1 MDELEQQSDGLLYTA
16 DDMIVP
22 VDTSV
27 NNYTVAKGISVSAT
41 GEPVEDK
48 VNFNTLVNDS
58 WRKISPER
66 DNIDRTLASQ
76 AAVNGQ
82 PDVFKQT
89 VTEIDNRIR
98 MYGENNAENIAD
110 LRVKFKELAQHA
122 AENVALN
129 SSGVVENNSVEA
141 ITSKLDEAV
150 TKTRG
155 QAFLERIA
163 KDGESLST
171 LAFGLGA
178 EIFLPHIAIGQ
189 GVAIDSVV
197 SKYGVSSEDVGTL
210 TGRNQTVSYLQ
221 LAFKSLPPDENTRV
235 EWLENL
241 YEDLKSNPFITDLVA
256 VSLVASVVGDETKTW
271 NGWSDW
277 LDRVGVAGSVVA
289 GATAITKTTKLLGVA
304 SSAASNARTL
314 ASIGGK
320 GAIIAAE
327 AAKIESKA
335 ANYARLQAVGTIAG
349 EATGISAAIDLGKLV
364 GINPL
369 KSLPESLTTASSELQ
384 GSITRSVNTLV
395 DELQGVINAKGIRTE
410 EAAEELAKIRAYYS
424 PATNANIHHV
434 DNFSITPD
442 GLTITGKV
450 YYKPEVGSS
459 YANEAAAIAAVK
471 TLDPDGKMGFKVVP
485 DTTNTGFLVEEDVI
499 KQLELDLTAKQ
510 AQLAELLVDS
520 KPKRAREP
528 KAEKAVTP
536 VVDDLNPPGA
546 LILAKPRF
554 KEYEVNFQDLIDKAA
569 YQVGSKSTPSKS
581 DIVVKEWLQRNTGW
595 SDEQIAAHAKV
606 VRAKLTDRL
615 AASTPETPFIG
626 VATIEKSIV
635 KSQMGE
641 SGSTSVMLSSK
652 EREEMLLTQS
662 EGMTISGNTRVQ
674 TSSQAPTII
683 QFVERVGKALGMTDR
698 NIVVLN
704 IPELRKSALTNPL
717 HKYYLDYYDSKHLGA
732 GAVHIP
738 VGRNTSVILMREDG
752 SRMGGRRQFIET
764 FAHEYGHAFEEAWG
778 GKYSVQMI
786 KAYDKWLAAKGIKS
800 TGTGINKRIH
810 DVFPLTAMMEYRS
823 ITNAADISRFVDDY
837 YAGNVA
843 AYKADEA
850 QFRNW
855 ANSYSEFFAENF
867 AKWAFTDEVPT
878 SLLGQ
883 SFKSLVDGFKLIAEN
898 VITILAEYGESIVG
912 LGKAEA
918 TIAKMLNDHIKLVE
932 KTAAQS
938 KANVS
943 DVAKM
948 SLSAKPSVE
957 TLSREISE
965 LVEQLS
971 AVRDAKTGLK
981 TGYLLERPIN
991 KNIDYSLVGKYA
1003 ESDINS
1009 AARFAM
1015 GDWALKA
1022 SSEQYH
1028 NRVVGLHA
1036 GSRYQKL
1043 FTEFVRPSI
1052 EKLSRYEYV
1061 QLDNVLVLGDKQGKV
1076 FTEAELAGQNLSPK
1090 AREAYFQVRAL
1101 RDVLHAVRNDVAA
1114 RSLTRRGFVEIKAG
1128 ITLDDGSS
1136 RMFGKAETPKAGTFV
1151 YIAEKG
1157 TSARVSDTFLKSPE
1171 AEGLEFFTLAEPLVI
1186 DGKYRKTIALSK
1198 GRFDTQKAANVV
1210 PYRVGEYRRI
1220 YTDEYFLKFV
1230 SQYEVDGVMQEVVTT
1245 HRTAGS
1251 MGDARAYKKSFDEA
1265 VSLFKAGKLTNSEAT
1280 RLMQPFGWQPDD
1292 LLEAL
1297 SSNKFGQDFKLEVR
1311 YNRTDDDYTSEA
1323 LGLAHNLGSK
1333 RGDKVLSVHG
1343 EDATNTVSP
1352 LDSIAA
1358 EISNTAYVA
1367 STTEWRESNIVRWFN
1382 TFQDIFPKH
1391 VQEMSAD
1398 DAFAYFL
1405 NPANRGLLVKQDKK
1419 AAIAENVHQYI
1430 VSQMQIAT
1438 EEEKAFVGTMRLISE
1453 NIEGKAGN
1461 NKLINNAGVFLRN
1474 TESYPSFLRNVAFN
1488 SYFLLNPVQFF
1499 MQGMNA
1505 FNAMALSP
1513 VHGLAAAKSS
1523 SLYALALFSD
1533 QESIWRQVATAN
1545 KISNL
1550 GLGMETDEFVEVVR
1564 SIRRSGLMDGINSTS
1579 LYGAETGKYGISN
1592 QITRRARGFAA
1603 LPFNS
1608 GEGYSRLVSFDI
1620 ARREFMTA
1628 NPGAAWWTDD
1638 SVAKIIARQ
1647 DDLTQNMTQANTASW
1662 QKGWKSIPAQFQQ
1675 YSVKILMNVGQSLLG
1690 NTRTFT
1696 RAEAA
1701 RLMVAHA
1708 LVMGTAGNLLMPF
1721 IREPLGEAVNENI
1734 ESETAR
1740 LAIQQGVVSGAIAA
1754 LTDGDV
1760 QLGIG
1765 SRFNTFRIYEDL
1777 IGAILSGEGNFFEIV
1792 GGPSGAAG
1800 FRMLK
1805 GVGESLTMFAS
1816 APLDVTTVRLAANEL
1831 AKSSFS
1837 FYNNLEKAYIISN
1850 SYNTVRSNS
1859 GDYLYE
1865 VTEQE
1870 IPYIAMGLPVAEQE
1884 DFNIMFSSAKK
1895 RNALI
1900 MKTAKVVGEYS
1911 MLSEIARK
1919 NGDMKA
1925 FEAYQAVVRASIAP
1939 FKGAEYTRLMDAAS
1953 KTQSMTKYREM
1964 LIEQAASDFSV
1975 GDVLVDTGVSE

>member
-1 MDELEQQSDGLLYTA
+1 
-16 DDMIVP
+16 
-22 VDTSV
+22 
-27 NNYTVAKGISVSAT
+27 
-41 GEPVEDK
+41 
-48 VNFNTLVNDS
+48 
-58 WRKISPER
+58 
-66 DNIDRTLASQ
+66 
-76 AAVNGQ
+76 
-82 PDVFKQT
+82 
-89 VTEIDNRIR
+89 
-98 MYGENNAENIAD
+98 
-110 LRVKFKELAQHA
+110 
-122 AENVALN
+122 
-129 SSGVVENNSVEA
+129 
-141 ITSKLDEAV
+141 
-150 TKTRG
+150 
-155 QAFLERIA
+155 
-163 KDGESLST
+163 
-171 LAFGLGA
+171 
-178 EIFLPHIAIGQ
+178 
-189 GVAIDSVV
+189 
-197 SKYGVSSEDVGTL
+197 
-210 TGRNQTVSYLQ
+210 
-221 LAFKSLPPDENTRV
+221 
-235 EWLENL
+235 
-241 YEDLKSNPFITDLVA
+241 
-256 VSLVASVVGDETKTW
+256 
-271 NGWSDW
+271 
-277 LDRVGVAGSVVA
+277 
-289 GATAITKTTKLLGVA
+289 
-304 SSAASNARTL
+304 
-314 ASIGGK
+314 
-320 GAIIAAE
+320 
-327 AAKIESKA
+327 
-335 ANYARLQAVGTIAG
+335 
-349 EATGISAAIDLGKLV
+349 
-364 GINPL
+364 
-369 KSLPESLTTASSELQ
+369 
-384 GSITRSVNTLV
+384 
-395 DELQGVINAKGIRTE
+395 
-410 EAAEELAKIRAYYS
+410 
-424 PATNANIHHV
+424 
-434 DNFSITPD
+434 
-442 GLTITGKV
+442 
-450 YYKPEVGSS
+450 
-459 YANEAAAIAAVK
+459 
-471 TLDPDGKMGFKVVP
+471 
-485 DTTNTGFLVEEDVI
+485 
-499 KQLELDLTAKQ
+499 
-510 AQLAELLVDS
+510 
-520 KPKRAREP
+520 
-528 KAEKAVTP
+528 
-536 VVDDLNPPGA
+536 
-546 LILAKPRF
+546 
-554 KEYEVNFQDLIDKAA
+554 
-569 YQVGSKSTPSKS
+569 
-581 DIVVKEWLQRNTGW
+581 
-595 SDEQIAAHAKV
+595 
-606 VRAKLTDRL
+606 
-615 AASTPETPFIG
+615 
-626 VATIEKSIV
+626 
-635 KSQMGE
+635 
-641 SGSTSVMLSSK
+641 LSSK

-662 EGMTISGNTRVQ
+662 EGMTISGKTRVQ
-674 TSSQAPTII
+674 TSAQAPTII
-683 QFVERVGKALGMTDR
+683 KFVERVGKALGMTDR

-704 IPELRKSALTNPL
+704 IPELRKSAPTNPL

-778 GKYSVQMI
+778 GKYSIQMI

-823 ITNAADISRFVDDY
+823 ITNAADLSRFVDDY

-850 QFRNW
+850 QFRKW
-855 ANSYSEFFAENF
+855 ASSYSEFFAENF

-878 SLLGQ
+878 TLLGQ
-883 SFKSLVDGFKLIAEN
+883 SFKSLVDGFKLIAES
-898 VITILAEYGESIVG
+898 VIATLAEYGESIVG
-912 LGKAEA
+912 FGKADA

-932 KTAAQS
+932 KTATQA

-981 TGYLLERPIN
+981 TGYLLERSIN
-991 KNIDYSLVGKYA
+991 KNIDYSLIGKYA

-1043 FTEFVRPSI
+1043 FTEFVRPAI

-1076 FTEAELAGQNLSPK
+1076 FTEAELAGHNLSPK

-1151 YIAEKG
+1151 YIPETGAS
-1157 TSARVSDTFLKSPE
+1157 TRVSDTFLKSPE
-1171 AEGLEFFTLAEPLVI
+1171 AEGLEFFTLAEPLII

-1198 GRFDTQKAANVV
+1198 GRFETQKATNVI
-1210 PYRVGEYRRI
+1210 PYRAGEYRRI
-1220 YTDEYFLKFV
+1220 YKDEYFLKFV

-1245 HRTAGS
+1245 HRTASS
-1251 MGDARAYKKSFDEA
+1251 MGDASAYKKAFDEA
-1265 VSLFKAGKLTNSEAT
+1265 VSLFKAGKLTKPEAT

-1323 LGLAHNLGSK
+1323 IGLAHNLGSK

-1382 TFQDIFPKH
+1382 TFQDVFPKH
-1391 VQEMSAD
+1391 VREMSAD
-1398 DAFAYFL
+1398 EAFAYFL
-1405 NPANRGLLVKQDKK
+1405 NPANRGLLVKQDRQ

-1474 TESYPSFLRNVAFN
+1474 TDSYPNFLRNVAFN

-1550 GLGMETDEFVEVVR
+1550 GLGMEADEFVEVVR

-1592 QITRRARGFAA
+1592 QITRRARGLAA

-1628 NPGAAWWTDD
+1628 NPGVAWWTDD
-1638 SVAKIIARQ
+1638 AIAKIIGRQ

-1675 YSVKILMNVGQSLLG
+1675 YSVKIMMNVGQSIFG

-1696 RAEAA
+1696 KVEAA
-1701 RLMVAHA
+1701 RLMIAHT

-1721 IREPLGEAVNENI
+1721 IRDPLGEAVNENI

-1740 LAIQQGVVSGAIAA
+1740 LAIQQGVVAGAISA
-1754 LTDGDV
+1754 LTEGEV
-1760 QLGIG
+1760 KLALG
-1765 SRFNTFRIYEDL
+1765 SRFNTFRVYEDL
-1777 IGAILSGEGNFFEIV
+1777 IEGIWEGEGNFFEIV

-1800 FRMLK
+1800 YRMLK
-1805 GVGESLTMFAS
+1805 GVGESLQMFVA
-1816 APLDVTTVRLAANEL
+1816 APLDVTTLKLAANEL
-1831 AKSSFS
+1831 GKSSFS

-1850 SYNTVRSNS
+1850 SYNTARSNA

-1870 IPYIAMGLPVAEQE
+1870 IPWIAMGIPPAAQE
-1884 DFNIMFSSAKK
+1884 DYNILYSSAKK
-1895 RNALI
+1895 RTELI
-1900 MKTAKVVGEYS
+1900 NKAAKVIGEYS

-1925 FEAYQAVVRASIAP
+1925 FETYQAVVRASMAP

-1953 KTQSMTKYREM
+1953 KTQSMTKYRQM
-1964 LIEQAASDFSV
+1964 LAEQAAADFSV